1 MRSSFEKKE
10 EGVSC
15 EARIFGFKMHYK
27 VLQIVIYLLGVV
39 FFLELVI

>member
-15 EARIFGFKMHYK
+15 EARIFGFKMHYG
-27 VLQIVIYLLGVV
+27 VLV
-39 FFLELVI
+39 

>member
-15 EARIFGFKMHYK
+15 EARIFGFKMHYEAC
-27 VLQIVIYLLGVV
+27 QIVTVV
-39 FFLELVI
+39 RG